1 MDQCSAI
8 SPESAGVRYSQGK
21 VRELLD
27 LAAQWL
33 EESPEM
39 REVVILTGAILHDCC
54 VSAHLVRVYRRVGI
68 ACGSFTGSIE
78 ISSPATFTSPPP
90 LDGSSSVASS
100 LKHSSALASSSRMT
114 QVCCGPVLG
123 SADAALN
130 MPLHSIK
137 IHTPTRE
144 FKVKK
149 EYNTNYILL

>member
-8 SPESAGVRYSQGK
+8 SPESAGVRYSQGE

-54 VSAHLVRVYRRVGI
+54 TVSVSAHLVRVYRRVGS
-68 ACGSFTGSIE
+68 ACGSFTSSIE

-90 LDGSSSVASS
+90 LDGSGSVASS
-100 LKHSSALASSSRMT
+100 LKHSSALASSSGLLR
-114 QVCCGPVLG
+114 PSLG
-123 SADAALN
+123 FGGRGS
-130 MPLHSIK
+130 
-137 IHTPTRE
+137 
-144 FKVKK
+144 
-149 EYNTNYILL
+149 